1 MIVSGV
7 GEEEWQNIP
16 PAYADSTVPVI
27 STLEDYH
34 ILKKQLTESQQKL

>member
-7 GEEEWQNIP
+7 GEDEWQNIP
-16 PAYADSTVPVI
+16 PAYAESTVPVI

-34 ILKKQLTESQQKL
+34 SLRKELKQVSSG